1 LSEALVEHRAG
12 TAETVFTNA
21 RLVLADEVVLGTLA
35 VARGRITGVDRG
47 GARSPQA
54 IDLDGALLIPGL
66 VDVHTDNLERHFQPR
81 AGVLW
86 DKVAAA
92 IAHDGQ
98 VAAAGITTVFDSLTV
113 GAAEGWDTR
122 AEMIEPM
129 IEGIE
134 YARDHAMLRVDHKL
148 HLRCEITHPDIVA
161 IFDHHSRSPLTAMMS
176 VMDHAPGDRQSPDIE
191 AYRKRFQKNPNL
203 SPAEVEA
210 HIRGLIEGSKVYG
223 PPNRRALA
231 ELARD
236 KGIPLATH
244 DDARAEH
251 VEEAVAMGACLT
263 EFPTTLEAAEAARA
277 HALATLMGSPN
288 LIRGGSHSGNVA
300 AAELART
307 DLLEMFASDYIP
319 ASLVQAA
326 FRLTGEE
333 FAYAVPRAVAMVTE
347 RPARALGLADRGRLE
362 VGRRA
367 DLVEVQLVHERPI
380 VRSVW
385 SAGRR
390 VA

>member
-35 VARGRITGVDRG
+35 VARGRIVGVDRG
-47 GARSPQA
+47 GARNPAA
-54 IDLDGALLIPGL
+54 IDLAGALLIPGL

-191 AYRKRFQKNPNL
+191 TYRKRYQKNPNL
-203 SPAEVEA
+203 APEEVEA
-210 HIRGLIEGSKVYG
+210 HIRELIEASKTYG
-223 PPNRRALA
+223 PPNRKALA
-231 ELARD
+231 ALARER
-236 KGIPLATH
+236 GIPLATH

-251 VEEAVAMGACLT
+251 VEEAVGMGAVLT
-263 EFPTTLEAAEAARA
+263 EFPTTLAAAEAARA
-277 HALATLMGSPN
+277 HDLPTLMGSPN
-288 LIRGGSHSGNVA
+288 LIRGGSHSGNIA
-300 AAELART
+300 ASELARAG
-307 DLLEMFASDYIP
+307 LLDMFASDYIP

-326 FRLTGEE
+326 FRLTADDFG
-333 FAYAVPRAVAMVTE
+333 VPIPRAVAMAADE
-347 RPARALGLADRGRLE
+347 PARALGLVDRGRLE

-367 DLVEVQLVHERPI
+367 DLVEVQLVRERPI

>member
-1 LSEALVEHRAG
+1 MSEALVEDRPR

-21 RLVLADEVVLGTLA
+21 RLVLADEVVHGTLA
-35 VARGRITGVDRG
+35 IADGKITGIDRG
-47 GARSPQA
+47 GARDPAA
-54 IDLDGALLIPGL
+54 IDLAGALLVPGL

-113 GAAEGWDTR
+113 GAAQGWDTR

-129 IEGIE
+129 IEGLE

-161 IFDHHSRSPLTAMMS
+161 LFEHHSASPLTAMMS

-191 AYRKRFQKNPNL
+191 AYRKRYQKNPNL
-203 SPAEVEA
+203 SPEEVEA
-210 HIRGLIEGSKVYG
+210 HIDGLIEGSKVYG
-223 PPNRRALA
+223 PRNARALA
-231 ELARD
+231 ERARAR
-236 KGIPLATH
+236 GIPLATH
-244 DDARAEH
+244 DDRTADH
-251 VEEAVAMGACLT
+251 IVEAVAMGAVLT

-277 HALATLMGSPN
+277 RGLPTLMGSPN
-288 LIRGGSHSGNVA
+288 LIRGSSHSGNVA
-300 AAELART
+300 AAELARAG
-307 DLLEMFASDYIP
+307 LLDMFASDYIP
-319 ASLVQAA
+319 ASLLQAA
-326 FRLTGEE
+326 LRLTADDFG
-333 FAYAVPRAVAMVTE
+333 FSVPRAVAMVSDL
-347 RPARALGLADRGRLE
+347 PAEALRLADRGRLE

-367 DLVEVQLVHERPI
+367 DLVEVQLVRERPI